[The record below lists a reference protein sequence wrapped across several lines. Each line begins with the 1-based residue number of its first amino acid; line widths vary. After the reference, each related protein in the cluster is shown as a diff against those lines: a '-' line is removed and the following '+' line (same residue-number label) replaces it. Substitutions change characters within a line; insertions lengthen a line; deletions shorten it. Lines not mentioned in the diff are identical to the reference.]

1 MSSTNVMVKLDLNNP
16 VFQHSLFS
24 LAKQSQSD
32 CLRSL
37 KKISDMTWQMV
48 YQDSGLHWEKI
59 SSIVPPQG
67 INQVYSI
74 RITRSTRAIVFR
86 DQEYMRFLGVF
97 EDHDAAYG
105 KK

>member
-1 MSSTNVMVKLDLNNP
+1 MDLNNP
-16 VFQHSLFS
+16 VFQQSLFA
-24 LAKQSQSD
+24 LEKKSQLD

-37 KKISDMTWQMV
+37 KKISDMSWQMV

-59 SSIVPPQG
+59 SSITPPLG

-74 RITRSTRAIVFR
+74 RITRSIRAIVFR
-86 DQEYMRFLGVF
+86 EQEYMRFLGVF
-97 EDHDAAYG
+97 EEHDAAYG